1 VVLQLY
7 FRSTVVVAA
16 SGHVD
21 AGCVGFHELRMTIF
35 DPKRQSLA
43 QNANFL
49 FKNADTSSE

>member
-1 VVLQLY
+1 
-7 FRSTVVVAA
+7 VVVAA